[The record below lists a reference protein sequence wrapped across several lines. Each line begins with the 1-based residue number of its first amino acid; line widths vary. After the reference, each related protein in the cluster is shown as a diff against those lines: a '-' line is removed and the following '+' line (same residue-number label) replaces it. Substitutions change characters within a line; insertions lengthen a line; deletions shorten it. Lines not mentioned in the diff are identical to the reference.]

1 MVTSHFSPTRD
12 GPERVTA
19 SDLKVTFGSS
29 AAATLTLADIMTPVA
44 SPLVTVLKVNG
55 VAAFTKVT
63 TASDEET
70 VAAAAVAITVELA
83 IRVAMSERSS
93 PD

>member
-1 MVTSHFSPTRD
+1 
-12 GPERVTA
+12 
-19 SDLKVTFGSS
+19 
-29 AAATLTLADIMTPVA
+29 MTPVA

-70 VAAAAVAITVELA
+70 VAAAALAITVELA